1 MGRVLLRVVAEERL
15 SEISC
20 WAISNRLDHSS
31 LQKTERLMQRCV
43 EKSCRSSWSWWCWT
57 TRCH

>member
-1 MGRVLLRVVAEERL
+1 MGLVWLKEVAEERL

-20 WAISNRLDHSS
+20 WAISSRLDRSD

-43 EKSCRSSWSWWCWT
+43 EKSCRSSWSW
-57 TRCH
+57 

>member
-1 MGRVLLRVVAEERL
+1 MGLVWLKAVAEERL

-31 LQKTERLMQRCV
+31 LQKMERLMQRCV
-43 EKSCRSSWSWWCWT
+43 ERSCRSSWSW
-57 TRCH
+57 